1 MDKSKYIDINKVK
14 LTVLATFDDGEEIL
28 VPLSDVRKALQMA
41 PEEDVVPRR
50 ATIKN
55 IFEEIDQKLEENYN
69 RYVFGRTDLD
79 DLEKEALIEFADE
92 IRDSIEKL
100 KGKWESN
107 HDQS

>member
-1 MDKSKYIDINKVK
+1 MKPRFIDVNKIK
-14 LTVLATFDDGEEIL
+14 IAEISTFNDGEEIL
-28 VPLSDVRKALQMA
+28 VPLSEVRKALQMA
-41 PEEDVVPRR
+41 PEADVVPRR